1 MPATKIMTLRIDPEL
16 HQRLRD
22 AARAAGRSVSAQV
35 LHLVRREL
43 LEEPVRR
50 QTPLPTMGWLRHLDA
65 PDTLAEFRRLRRS
78 LSRQVIR
85 RVRRHAGK

>member
-1 MPATKIMTLRIDPEL
+1 MLATKIVTLRIDAEL
-16 HQRLRD
+16 YQQLRD

-35 LHLVRREL
+35 LHLVRRESP
-43 LEEPVRR
+43 EAPVRR

-78 LSRQVIR
+78 LSRTVVG